1 MAVNQLGHF
10 NFPTF
15 EIFLRT
21 VSAHL
26 EASLKAQNYELQL
39 NKEQQL
45 TYLHTDLDQSVRVVK
60 GFVFYGV
67 TFDLS
72 SAHF

>member
-15 EIFLRT
+15 ETFLHT
-21 VSAHL
+21 VTAHL

-45 TYLHTDLDQSVRVVK
+45 TYRAAA
-60 GFVFYGV
+60 GFLNPGGLAVMWW
-67 TFDLS
+67 
-72 SAHF
+72 A